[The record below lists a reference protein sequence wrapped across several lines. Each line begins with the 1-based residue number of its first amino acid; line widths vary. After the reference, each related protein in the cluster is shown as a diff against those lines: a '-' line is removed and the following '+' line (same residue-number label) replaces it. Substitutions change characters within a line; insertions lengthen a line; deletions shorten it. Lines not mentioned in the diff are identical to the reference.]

1 MAIERLLNFE
11 TKRIC
16 RLTHDTPGHSFHF
29 IIIYSFFLS
38 FFFVYSSGRFGNFV
52 EVVWVVSFGS
62 LGSFRFVVSVVS
74 LVPLVSFRFARY
86 GRSFCWFR
94 LFRYDHFALLVSGLS
109 TCQNFSVVK

>member
-52 EVVWVVSFGS
+52 EVVWVVRFVSFCCFGGFACS
-62 LGSFRFVVSVVS
+62 ACFVSFRSLRSFVLLVS
-74 LVPLVSFRFARY
+74 LVSLRSLRFAR
-86 GRSFCWFR
+86 FR
-94 LFRYDHFALLVSGLS
+94 FKYMPKFFG
-109 TCQNFSVVK
+109 C